1 LSNTTAQRRSAARG
15 SARTASRARSRP
27 AARSRRPSRTATRR
41 RRFTAILAALF
52 VGAVIAVV
60 AMLPQVKE
68 GIQELTLPLRHEDI
82 IRQQAADK
90 NLDPA
95 LLAAMIYQESKFRD
109 RTSSAGAK
117 GLMQILPTT
126 AQFIAHK
133 SGGTA
138 FELRDL
144 GTPQI
149 NISYGSWY
157 LRYLIDRYEGNITL
171 AIAAYNAGEHNVDI
185 WIKRAGGEENF
196 DPGSD
201 IPFPETRH
209 YVHSVME
216 HRVLYR
222 EKYAAELG
230 IE

>member
-1 LSNTTAQRRSAARG
+1 ML
-15 SARTASRARSRP
+15 
-27 AARSRRPSRTATRR
+27 
-41 RRFTAILAALF
+41 AILAALF
-52 VGAVIAVV
+52 VGAAIAVV

-90 NLDPA
+90 GLDPA
-95 LLAAMIYQESKFRD
+95 LLAAMIYQESKFED

-117 GLMQILPTT
+117 GLMQILPST

-138 FELRDL
+138 FELHDL

-157 LRYLIDRYEGNITL
+157 LRYLIDRYDGNVTL
-171 AIAAYNAGEHNVDI
+171 AVAAYNAGEHNVDI
-185 WIKRAGGEENF
+185 WVQRAGGDQDF
-196 DPGSD
+196 DPASD

-209 YVHSVME
+209 YVASVMD
-216 HRVLYR
+216 HRKQYR

-230 IE
+230 LD